1 MIPGEKID
9 LGNLN
14 SLIERHMP
22 FLIRTVSNFTGR
34 YVSIEQDEEF
44 TIGLLGFTEAVKR
57 YNPEKGNFLSF
68 ARLVMESRLKNYAE
82 RQSKYGMEESLEAL
96 QESGVDFYK
105 EEKEADEQAQENI
118 HEEILKYREELL
130 LFGLTLERL
139 ADEAPR
145 HKDTRERAVKTAET
159 ASEDEE
165 TVELLYRKKKLPIR
179 RVAMVAKVTEKIVK
193 GSKSFILA
201 VMIILIKK
209 FPGLF
214 YWIEGTRCKHV
225 S

>member
-1 MIPGEKID
+1 MVPGEKID

-34 YVSIEQDEEF
+34 YVSAEQDEEF

-57 YNPEKGNFLSF
+57 YDSGKGNFLSF
-68 ARLVMESRLKNYAE
+68 ARLVIESRLKNYVEQQNRYAP
-82 RQSKYGMEESLEAL
+82 EESLEAL
-96 QESGVDFYK
+96 QEAGVDFYK
-105 EEKEADEQAQENI
+105 EETDREEKENMHD
-118 HEEILKYREELL
+118 EILKYREELL

-139 ADEAPR
+139 ADEAPKHR
-145 HKDTRERAVKTAET
+145 DTRERAVKTAEV
-159 ASEDEE
+159 ASEDEK
-165 TVELLYRKKKLPIR
+165 TVELLYCKKRLPVR